1 MAGEKKM
8 SPGPDDA
15 CDGQGSI
22 LQSVKELQQ
31 NGSGFPVCSGHKR
44 AAKRE
49 NRRCGRAWLCV
60 PAETAGG
67 ELAGFT
73 RLGIS
78 VDAVPADGRP
88 IPAIVEADQ
97 ADAWN
102 LYRNVPVGSIW
113 LRRSADG
120 TIVAFSATCP
130 HLGCSVDYRS
140 EAGDFFCPCHTST
153 FDLDGIPQNE
163 VPPRSMDRLQVR
175 TATNGIPDP
184 QGTEIWVEFLEF
196 RGSTDQKIP
205 V

>member
-1 MAGEKKM
+1 M
-8 SPGPDDA
+8 SPESTSRRTA
-15 CDGQGSI
+15 VKI
-22 LQSVKELQQ
+22 LTVVL
-31 NGSGFPVCSGHKR
+31 GFIVN
-44 AAKRE
+44 A
-49 NRRCGRAWLCV
+49 V
-60 PAETAGG
+60 PAVLGGLFFLDPVLRRGRGRGGSAGG